1 MYGFLLRHHP
11 AEWAEADLGD
21 LAALDQAG
29 ALGAAAACVQ
39 LACRSHGAAG
49 PTPAA
54 AQLAGL
60 LERCTAAGVLEVAH
74 AARCG
79 APGVAC
85 LPSPAARA
93 GVRLGP
99 WSSCLLL
106 CSTLI

>member
-11 AEWAEADLGD
+11 AEWAEADLVD

-74 AARCG
+74 AAT
-79 APGVAC
+79 GVARQAW
-85 LPSPAARA
+85 PAF
-93 GVRLGP
+93 P
-99 WSSCLLL
+99 LLL
-106 CSTLI
+106 PEPACGWGPGRLACCCAAY